1 MHFTTTTLALLATA
15 ATGALAAP
23 SGPVATTPT
32 PSLFVSGLNWNVT
45 DSGVNVSFNV
55 KAGYDGKQTYHCST
69 TGGAGGINAKFTCD
83 SNADIEY
90 QFVAGGESWP
100 TQWFEVFWKFAPGVL
115 ADDGKTYLADGVNS
129 LPDAKCTQGCSV
141 ESLVMQGRTTVVEN

>member
-1 MHFTTTTLALLATA
+1 MQFTTTTTLALL

-32 PSLFVSGLNWNVT
+32 PSLFVSGLTWNVT
-45 DSGVNVSFNV
+45 DTSGGVNVSFNV

-69 TGGAGGINAKFTCD
+69 TNGAGGINAKFACD

-100 TQWFEVFWKFAPGVL
+100 TEWFEVFWKFAPG
-115 ADDGKTYLADGVNS
+115 
-129 LPDAKCTQGCSV
+129 
-141 ESLVMQGRTTVVEN
+141 

>member
-1 MHFTTTTLALLATA
+1 MQLFTTTTLALLTA

-32 PSLFVSGLNWNVT
+32 PSLF
-45 DSGVNVSFNV
+45 
-55 KAGYDGKQTYHCST
+55 TYHCST
-69 TGGAGGINAKFTCD
+69 TNGAGGINAKFACD

-90 QFVAGGESWP
+90 QFVAGGENWP

-129 LPDAKCTQGCSV
+129 LPERKCTQGCSV